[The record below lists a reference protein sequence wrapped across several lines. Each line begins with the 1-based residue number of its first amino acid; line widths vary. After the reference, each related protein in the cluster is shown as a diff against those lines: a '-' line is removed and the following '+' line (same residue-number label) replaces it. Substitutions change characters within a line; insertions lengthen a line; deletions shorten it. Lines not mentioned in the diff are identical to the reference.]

1 MLTIEHRWIDSLKH
15 QWPQV
20 DFRHDTFID
29 NVHGL
34 SVTTDML
41 VEGTHFDRQYSSWVD
56 VGWKAVAVN
65 VSDIAASGAYPLWA
79 FVAVGL
85 PTNDPLADLDEL
97 YKGINA
103 ACKHY
108 GLIVAGGDTVSSP
121 TTTISV
127 TMIGQLKPNDT
138 HGRRHLARPGDVIAI
153 SGPHGLSHAG
163 MQALKQHMEDEF
175 PLFVE
180 HHRRPKARLAL
191 GQKLANV
198 LTRYA
203 VMDSSDGL
211 ADAVTQL
218 GRHSGCVGI
227 IDAQRLEVS
236 HDMDVLAMRTGQ
248 HPIDWVLYGG
258 EDFELVVSLSPE
270 MLSLFPELT
279 VIGRMVSPQS
289 VSQALSV
296 WPNTEGLLE
305 IEGELMPLIN
315 DRGFQHF
322 RR

>member
-1 MLTIEHRWIDSLKH
+1 MLTIEHRWIDSLRY

-34 SVTTDML
+34 SITTDML
-41 VEGTHFDRQYSSWVD
+41 VEGVHFARQTASWVD
-56 VGWKAVAVN
+56 VGWKAIAVN

-79 FVAVGL
+79 FIAVGV
-85 PTNDPLADLDEL
+85 PKEDPLTDLDQL

-103 ACKHY
+103 ACKQY
-108 GLIVAGGDTVSSP
+108 GLLVAGGDTVSSP
-121 TTTISV
+121 TTTVSV
-127 TMIGQLKPNDT
+127 TVIGQLKPNDT
-138 HGRRHLARPGDVIAI
+138 PGRRHMARPGDVIAV

-163 MQALKQHMEDEF
+163 MVAIQRGEADEF
-175 PLFVE
+175 PMLVE
-180 HHRRPKARLAL
+180 RHRRPQPRLAL

-227 IDAQRLEVS
+227 IDARQLSVS
-236 HDMDVLAMRTGQ
+236 QEIETIAVRARQ
-248 HPIDWVLYGG
+248 HPLDWVLYGG
-258 EDFELVVSLSPE
+258 EDFELVVSMSPE
-270 MLSLFPELT
+270 MMTLFPDLK
-279 VIGRMVSPQS
+279 VIGHMVETSS
-289 VSQALSV
+289 VTHALSV
-296 WPNTEGLLE
+296 WPNTEGLLD
-305 IEGELMPLIN
+305 IEGELMPLLN

-322 RR
+322 RQ